1 MKKTPDQVQNSQ
13 GIEKKLLERIKL
25 CKLALLQRRSLPFEC
40 YWEDSILIQEQ
51 KLIFSNQWLG
61 LGRADRLET
70 SGEYEVFELCGQA
83 LVLIRDQDNIL
94 RLYANTCR
102 HRGAKLLD
110 GTGQCQAISCPFHG
124 WTYTLDGDLK
134 YAKTMS
140 ENPNFDFSEHSL
152 IEYKLKELQGF
163 LFAFLGNQPTDL
175 DSQLGDFSE
184 LHQPWSLNELITT
197 RREVFEVQ
205 CNWKAFLD
213 VFNEYYHLSNI
224 HPTSIDNLYIK
235 PEEADKT
242 TGDYASQF
250 GFTTGTG
257 ALLEAHQ
264 SNALPKMENL
274 GDPWNLGA
282 RYSWVFPNMTFAASQ
297 EAIWVYE
304 ANPITSQSCQVRQSI
319 CFPKNTTELPDFQE
333 KSQAYYQRLDDALDE
348 DIYALENQQKGLNKS
363 PSLQG
368 QFLTLME
375 ANVATFAQWY
385 ANKII

>member
-1 MKKTPDQVQNSQ
+1 MKKTPNQVQNSQ
-13 GIEKKLLERIKL
+13 VIEEKLLERIKL
-25 CKLALLQRRSLPFEC
+25 CKLPPLQRRSLPFEC

-61 LGRADRLET
+61 LGRADRLEA
-70 SGEYEVFELCGQA
+70 SGEYEAFELCGQS

-124 WTYTLDGDLK
+124 WTYTLDGNLK

-152 IEYKLKELQGF
+152 IEYTLKELQGF

-235 PEEADKT
+235 PEESDKT

-348 DIYALENQQKGLNKS
+348 DITALENQQKGLNKS

-368 QFLTLME
+368 QFSTLME

>member
-13 GIEKKLLERIKL
+13 GIEQKLLERIKL
-25 CKLALLQRRSLPFEC
+25 CKLPPLQRRSLPFEC

-124 WTYTLDGDLK
+124 WTYTLDGNLK

-235 PEEADKT
+235 PEESDKT

-319 CFPKNTTELPDFQE
+319 CFPKNTTELPDFKE

-348 DIYALENQQKGLNKS
+348 DITALENQQKGLNKS

-368 QFLTLME
+368 QFSTLME

-385 ANKII
+385 ANKIV

>member
-1 MKKTPDQVQNSQ
+1 MKKTPNQVQNSQ
-13 GIEKKLLERIKL
+13 VIEEKLLERIKL
-25 CKLALLQRRSLPFEC
+25 CKLPLLQRQSLPFEC

-83 LVLIRDQDNIL
+83 LVLILDQDNIL

-124 WTYTLDGDLK
+124 WTYSLDGNLK

-140 ENPNFDFSEHSL
+140 ENPNFNFSEHSL

-235 PEEADKT
+235 PEESDKT

-250 GFTTGTG
+250 GFTMGTG

-368 QFLTLME
+368 QFSTLME

>member
-13 GIEKKLLERIKL
+13 GIEQKLLERIKL
-25 CKLALLQRRSLPFEC
+25 CKLPPLQRRSLPFEC

-124 WTYTLDGDLK
+124 WTYTLDGNLK
-134 YAKTMS
+134 FAKTMS
-140 ENPNFDFSEHSL
+140 ENSNFDFSEHSL

-368 QFLTLME
+368 QFSTLME

>member
-1 MKKTPDQVQNSQ
+1 MKNSE
-13 GIEKKLLERIKL
+13 GIEQKLLERIKL
-25 CKLALLQRRSLPFEC
+25 CKLSPPQRRSLPFEC
-40 YWEDSILIQEQ
+40 YWEDSVFIQEQ
-51 KLIFSNQWLG
+51 KLIFANQWLG
-61 LGRADRLET
+61 LGRADRLELP
-70 SGEYEVFELCGQA
+70 GEYEVFELCGQT
-83 LVLIRDQDNIL
+83 LLLIRDQDKIL

-102 HRGAKLLD
+102 HRGSKLLD
-110 GTGQCQAISCPFHG
+110 GKGQCQAISCPFHG
-124 WTYTLDGDLK
+124 WTYALDGSLK
-134 YAKTMS
+134 FAKTMS

-152 IEYKLKELQGF
+152 IEYNLKELQGF

-175 DSQLGDFSE
+175 DTQLGDFSE

-235 PEEADKT
+235 PEESDKT

-368 QFLTLME
+368 QFSTLME

>member
-1 MKKTPDQVQNSQ
+1 MKKTPNQVQNSQ
-13 GIEKKLLERIKL
+13 VIEEKLLERIKL
-25 CKLALLQRRSLPFEC
+25 CKLPPLQRRSLPFEC

-70 SGEYEVFELCGQA
+70 SGEYEVFELCGQS

-124 WTYTLDGDLK
+124 WTYTLDGNLK
-134 YAKTMS
+134 FAKTMS
-140 ENPNFDFSEHSL
+140 ENSNFDFSEHSL

-184 LHQPWSLNELITT
+184 LHKPWSLNELITT

-235 PEEADKT
+235 PEESDKT

-368 QFLTLME
+368 QFSTLME

>member
-13 GIEKKLLERIKL
+13 GIEQKLLERIKL
-25 CKLALLQRRSLPFEC
+25 CKLPPLQRRSLPFEC

-70 SGEYEVFELCGQA
+70 PGEYEVFELCGQS
-83 LVLIRDQDNIL
+83 LFLIRDQDNIL

-124 WTYTLDGDLK
+124 WTYTLDGNLK

-235 PEEADKT
+235 PEESDKT

-257 ALLEAHQ
+257 ALLETHQ

-274 GDPWNLGA
+274 ESPWSLGA

-319 CFPKNTTELPDFQE
+319 CFPKNTTELADFKE

-348 DIYALENQQKGLNKS
+348 DITALENQQKGLNKS

-368 QFLTLME
+368 QFSTLME

-385 ANKII
+385 ANKIV

>member
-1 MKKTPDQVQNSQ
+1 MMSSE
-13 GIEKKLLERIKL
+13 GIEQKLQERIKL
-25 CKLALLQRRSLPFEC
+25 CKSSPQQRRSLPFEC
-40 YWEDSILIQEQ
+40 YWEDSVFIQEQ
-51 KLIFSNQWLG
+51 KLIFANQWLG
-61 LGRADRLET
+61 LGRADRLELP
-70 SGEYEVFELCGQA
+70 GEFEVFELNGQT
-83 LVLIRDQDNIL
+83 LLLIRDQDIIL

-102 HRGAKLLD
+102 HRGSKLLD
-110 GTGQCQAISCPFHG
+110 GAGHCQAISCPFHG
-124 WTYTLDGDLK
+124 WTYSLDGNLK

-152 IEYKLKELQGF
+152 IEYNLKEIQGF
-163 LFAFLGNQPTDL
+163 LFTFLGNKPTDL
-175 DSQLGDFSE
+175 DAQLGDFSQ

-213 VFNEYYHLSNI
+213 VFNEYYHLNNV
-224 HPTSIDNLYIK
+224 HPTSIDNLYCK

-250 GFTTGTG
+250 GLTAGTG
-257 ALLEAHQ
+257 ALLEAQ
-264 SNALPKMENL
+264 QLSALPKMENL
-274 GDPWNLGA
+274 DTPWSLGA

-297 EAIWVYE
+297 EAVWVYE
-304 ANPITSQSCQVRQSI
+304 ANPITSERCQVRQSI
-319 CFPKNTTELPDFQE
+319 CFPKNTTELPDFAE

-348 DIYALENQQKGLNKS
+348 DITALENQQKGLHNS

-368 QFLTLME
+368 QFSTLME
-375 ANVATFAQWY
+375 ANVSSFAHWY

>member
-13 GIEKKLLERIKL
+13 GIEEKLLERIKL
-25 CKLALLQRRSLPFEC
+25 CKLPPLHRRSLPFEC

-124 WTYTLDGDLK
+124 WTYTLDGNLK

-235 PEEADKT
+235 PEESDKT

-348 DIYALENQQKGLNKS
+348 DIYALENQHKGLNKS

-368 QFLTLME
+368 QFSTLME

>member
-1 MKKTPDQVQNSQ
+1 MKKTPNQVQNSQ
-13 GIEKKLLERIKL
+13 VIEEKLLERIKL
-25 CKLALLQRRSLPFEC
+25 CKLPPLQRRSLPFEC

-70 SGEYEVFELCGQA
+70 PGEYEVFELCGQA
-83 LVLIRDQDNIL
+83 LVLIRDQDKIL

-124 WTYTLDGDLK
+124 WTYTLNGNLK

-140 ENPNFDFSEHSL
+140 ENPNFDFSEYSL
-152 IEYKLKELQGF
+152 IEYKLNELQGF

-175 DSQLGDFSE
+175 DTQLGNFSE

-368 QFLTLME
+368 QFSTLME

>member
-1 MKKTPDQVQNSQ
+1 MLPPP
-13 GIEKKLLERIKL
+13 
-25 CKLALLQRRSLPFEC
+25 QRRSLPYEC
-40 YWEDSILIQEQ
+40 YWEDSILSQEQ
-51 KLIFSNQWLG
+51 ERIFSNQWLG
-61 LGRADRLET
+61 LGRSDRLQNP
-70 SGEYEVFELCGQA
+70 GEYEAFELCGQA

-124 WTYTLDGDLK
+124 WTYTLDGNLK

-163 LFAFLGNQPTDL
+163 LFAFLGDQPTDL
-175 DSQLGDFSE
+175 DTQLGDFSE
-184 LHQPWSLNELITT
+184 LHQPWSLYELVTT
-197 RREVFEVQ
+197 MREVFEVQ

-213 VFNEYYHLSNI
+213 VFNEYYHLNNV
-224 HPTSIDNLYIK
+224 HPTSIDNLYNK
-235 PEEADKT
+235 PEESDRT

-274 GDPWNLGA
+274 EDPWNLGA

-304 ANPITSQSCQVRQSI
+304 ANPITSESCQVRQSI
-319 CFPKNTTELPDFQE
+319 CFPKNTTTLPGFKE
-333 KSQAYYQRLDDALDE
+333 KSIAYYQRLDDALDE

-368 QFLTLME
+368 QFSTLME

-385 ANKII
+385 ANKIV

>member
-13 GIEKKLLERIKL
+13 GIEQKLLERIKL
-25 CKLALLQRRSLPFEC
+25 CKLPPLQRRSLPFEC

-124 WTYTLDGDLK
+124 WTYTLDGNLK
-134 YAKTMS
+134 FAKTMS
-140 ENPNFDFSEHSL
+140 ENPNFDCSGHSL

-163 LFAFLGNQPTDL
+163 LFAFIGNQPTDL

-235 PEEADKT
+235 PEESDKT

-348 DIYALENQQKGLNKS
+348 DITALENQQKGLNKS

-368 QFLTLME
+368 QFSTLME

>member
-1 MKKTPDQVQNSQ
+1 MKKTPEEVQNSK
-13 GIEKKLLERIKL
+13 GIEQKLLERIKL
-25 CKLALLQRRSLPFEC
+25 CQLPTLQRRSLPFEC

-124 WTYTLDGDLK
+124 WTYTLDGNLK
-134 YAKTMS
+134 FAKTMS

-175 DSQLGDFSE
+175 DSQLGDFSK

-235 PEEADKT
+235 PEESDKT

-368 QFLTLME
+368 QFSTLME

>member
-1 MKKTPDQVQNSQ
+1 MKKTPNQVQNSQ
-13 GIEKKLLERIKL
+13 VIEEKLLERIKL
-25 CKLALLQRRSLPFEC
+25 CKLPPLQRRSLPFEC

-70 SGEYEVFELCGQA
+70 PGEYEAFELCGQA

-124 WTYTLDGDLK
+124 WTYTLDGNLK

-140 ENPNFDFSEHSL
+140 ENPNFNFSEHSL

-368 QFLTLME
+368 QFSTLME

>member
-1 MKKTPDQVQNSQ
+1 MKKTPNQVQNSQ
-13 GIEKKLLERIKL
+13 VIEEKLLERIKL
-25 CKLALLQRRSLPFEC
+25 CKLPLLQRQSLPFEC

-70 SGEYEVFELCGQA
+70 PGEYEVFELCGQS
-83 LVLIRDQDNIL
+83 LFLIRDQDNIL

-124 WTYTLDGDLK
+124 WTYTLDGNLK

-319 CFPKNTTELPDFQE
+319 CFPKNTTELPDFKE
-333 KSQAYYQRLDDALDE
+333 KSQVYYQRLDDALDE

-368 QFLTLME
+368 QFSTLME

>member
-1 MKKTPDQVQNSQ
+1 MKKTPNQVQNSQ
-13 GIEKKLLERIKL
+13 VIEQKLLERIKL
-25 CKLALLQRRSLPFEC
+25 CKLPPLQRRSLPFEC

-51 KLIFSNQWLG
+51 KRIFSNQWLG
-61 LGRADRLET
+61 LGRADRLVT

-124 WTYTLDGDLK
+124 WTYTLDGNLK

-235 PEEADKT
+235 PEESDKT

-368 QFLTLME
+368 QFSTLME

>member
-1 MKKTPDQVQNSQ
+1 MKKTPNQVQNSQ
-13 GIEKKLLERIKL
+13 VIEEKLLERIKL
-25 CKLALLQRRSLPFEC
+25 CKLPLLQRQSLPFEC

-70 SGEYEVFELCGQA
+70 PGEYEVFELCGQS
-83 LVLIRDQDNIL
+83 LFLIRDQDNIL

-124 WTYTLDGDLK
+124 WTYTLDGNLK

-235 PEEADKT
+235 PEESDKT

-250 GFTTGTG
+250 GFTMGTG

-274 GDPWNLGA
+274 EAPWSLGA
-282 RYSWVFPNMTFAASQ
+282 RYSWIFPNMTFAAGQ

-304 ANPITSQSCQVRQSI
+304 ANPITSERCQVRQSI
-319 CFPKNTTELPDFQE
+319 CFPKNTIELPDFKE

-368 QFLTLME
+368 QFSTLME

>member
-13 GIEKKLLERIKL
+13 GIEQKLLERIKL
-25 CKLALLQRRSLPFEC
+25 CKLPPLQRQSLPFEC

-124 WTYTLDGDLK
+124 WTYTLDGNLK

-235 PEEADKT
+235 PEESDKT

-304 ANPITSQSCQVRQSI
+304 ANPINSQSCQVRQSI
-319 CFPKNTTELPDFQE
+319 CFPKNTTELPDFKE

-348 DIYALENQQKGLNKS
+348 DITALENQQKGLNKS

-368 QFLTLME
+368 QFSTLME

-385 ANKII
+385 ANKIV

>member
-1 MKKTPDQVQNSQ
+1 MKKTSDEMQNSK
-13 GIEKKLLERIKL
+13 GIERQLLDRIKL
-25 CKLALLQRRSLPFEC
+25 CKLPPLQRRSLPFEC

-61 LGRADRLET
+61 LGRADRLGT
-70 SGEYEVFELCGQA
+70 PGEYEAFELCGQA
-83 LVLIRDQDNIL
+83 LVLIRDQDKIL

-110 GTGQCQAISCPFHG
+110 GAGQCQAISCPFHG
-124 WTYTLDGDLK
+124 WTYTLDGNLK

-163 LFAFLGNQPTDL
+163 LFAFLGSQPTDL
-175 DSQLGDFSE
+175 DTQLGDFSE

-197 RREVFEVQ
+197 RRVVFEVQ

-213 VFNEYYHLSNI
+213 VFNEYYHLNNI
-224 HPTSIDNLYIK
+224 HPTSIDNLYSK
-235 PEEADKT
+235 PEESDKT

-274 GDPWNLGA
+274 EAPWSLGA
-282 RYSWVFPNMTFAASQ
+282 RYSWIFPNMTFAASQ

-304 ANPITSQSCQVRQSI
+304 ANPITSESCQVRQSI
-319 CFPKNTTELPDFQE
+319 CFPKNTIELPDFKE
-333 KSQAYYQRLDDALDE
+333 KSQVYYQRLDDALDE
-348 DIYALENQQKGLNKS
+348 DIAALENQQKGLNKS

-368 QFLTLME
+368 QFSTLME
-375 ANVATFAQWY
+375 ANVVTFAQWY
-385 ANKII
+385 ANNIV

>member
-1 MKKTPDQVQNSQ
+1 MKKTPNQVQNSQ
-13 GIEKKLLERIKL
+13 VIEEKLLERIKL
-25 CKLALLQRRSLPFEC
+25 CKLPPLQRRSLPFEC

-124 WTYTLDGDLK
+124 WTYTLDGNLK

-368 QFLTLME
+368 QFSTLME